1 MFRLLSGYGI
11 ARRLGRKLSIL
22 IDVNRGS
29 TQSEIEHTVVPL
41 AMTSDGKADA
51 WKYEDP
57 IKYRGHPAKYLV
69 VNSIVAQNARY
80 FTDYLPEIR
89 KMFKFSTSMHGMDEI
104 VESFSKKGSDFMCV
118 HIRRTDFIKFQW
130 ETHFGPTLSA
140 ARSIAKRHRLGR
152 YLIFGDDRK
161 FMKRLADRLSTQTEE
176 AIFSTQN
183 IYEDFY
189 LSSRLC
195 RAFLISSGVST
206 SGWTLAFFTQN
217 QITAQMNIPPKIPKP
232 AVDEDASN
240 TIQSTEENSQDSTS
254 GANAPRLG
262 RFGANINE
270 DSNTGFSEAGFDSDS
285 NQTFEPQNYQP
296 SAEHGST
303 DFSAMRDAEMGH

>member
-1 MFRLLSGYGI
+1 MFRLLSGYGV

-29 TQSEIEHTVVPL
+29 KQVRDFFLQTAQLFPLLAENAIIRRSNSSVTAEEHQAWTRFPNPTFSLISSEIEHTVAPL

-69 VNSIVAQNARY
+69 LNSIVAQNARY

-89 KMFKFSTSMHGMDEI
+89 KMFKFSTSMHAMDEI

-140 ARSIAKRHRLGR
+140 ARSLAKRHRLSR

-161 FMKRLADRLSTQTEE
+161 FMKRLADRLSTQTEV
-176 AIFSTQN
+176 IHPVHS
-183 IYEDFY
+183 
-189 LSSRLC
+189 
-195 RAFLISSGVST
+195 
-206 SGWTLAFFTQN
+206 
-217 QITAQMNIPPKIPKP
+217 
-232 AVDEDASN
+232 
-240 TIQSTEENSQDSTS
+240 
-254 GANAPRLG
+254 
-262 RFGANINE
+262 
-270 DSNTGFSEAGFDSDS
+270 
-285 NQTFEPQNYQP
+285 
-296 SAEHGST
+296 
-303 DFSAMRDAEMGH
+303 